1 MRVCSICGEK
11 NEDWMNIC
19 QRCGNSVVNADNI
32 ANEDDYK
39 FESVKKV
46 QQATANTYN
55 MTYNNNIYETDYDD
69 DIKEKKPRRLFENLD
84 LKIIL
89 IVLLIILICLLV
101 YTIMTI

>member
-32 ANEDDYK
+32 ENEEEKY
-39 FESVKKV
+39 ESVRKM
-46 QQATANTYN
+46 QQEPVNTYN
-55 MTYNNNIYETDYDD
+55 MTYNTNIYETDFDD
-69 DIKEKKPRRLFENLD
+69 DKKEKKERRPFENLD

-89 IVLLIILICLLV
+89 IVLLIVLICLIV
-101 YTIMTI
+101 YTIMTL